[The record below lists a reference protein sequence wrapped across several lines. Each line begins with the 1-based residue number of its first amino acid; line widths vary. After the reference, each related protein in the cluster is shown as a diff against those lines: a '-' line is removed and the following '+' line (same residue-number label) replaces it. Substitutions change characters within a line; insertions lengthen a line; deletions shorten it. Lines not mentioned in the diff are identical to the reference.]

1 MGNISPFNLGTVK
14 NNGVFIVGA
23 ARSGTTL
30 LRLLINN
37 HPEIACLG
45 ETQFFHHNY
54 LQLSSNSE
62 KKYFY
67 IF

>member
-37 HPEIACLG
+37 HPEIASLG
-45 ETQFFHHNY
+45 ETQFFHHN
-54 LQLSSNSE
+54 
-62 KKYFY
+62 
-67 IF
+67 